1 MRRPSFHVQAPVRLR
16 APYAPLAL
24 WALVGL
30 LAFAPGLAGGAP
42 QSSLAD
48 LRSQVLRTL
57 DDKDPAKR
65 SRAFLPLHGR
75 KDAAALQV
83 AVDGA
88 ARAAQAVDKVRAEQ
102 AKAGAA
108 YEKACTGL
116 DELEK
121 VFDEKNDN
129 SPRATEAFNKA
140 ERKLSGQRDAAR
152 AVLRDLEADLLAA
165 KALVDAAVVAAS
177 ALLGNLEGSELAAGL
192 DLLEAGWLRSRD
204 EADALKY
211 FDALGGAKGDLP
223 RMRAVAVARDEAA
236 PVRLRAA
243 AVDYL
248 AGVRDGHLPEAVVPL
263 LQGAPATFD
272 LMAASVRALERVHR
286 QGGIEPLIAFLGRPD
301 AEIGRLRGDAT
312 AALRSLTGQAHGP
325 YRDPWAAWWTGARD
339 GFEMPPDPKPH
350 DPGEGQG
357 KGVTFYGIRTFSTRI
372 LLVLDISLSMEKP
385 DEKGKPEPRRIDL
398 AKKEAEGAV
407 HNMDDGHRFN
417 VLLFNHSVTA
427 WQPGMVVA
435 SEETRRK
442 AAQWI
447 READHIGGTNIHDA
461 LEAAFRIALKATGEP
476 LVDTV
481 FFMTDGTPT
490 AGKVQ
495 DPKAILEQ
503 VAEWNRSARLTL
515 HCIAVGEADG
525 GFLEELARIGRGTFL
540 RR

>member
-1 MRRPSFHVQAPVRLR
+1 MRRL
-16 APYAPLAL
+16 PLTLLVLSAL
-24 WALVGL
+24 LGLVV
-30 LAFAPGLAGGAP
+30 PRAGGAP
-42 QSSLAD
+42 DASLAD
-48 LRSQVLRTL
+48 LKAQVLRTL
-57 DDKDPAKR
+57 EDKDPAKR
-65 SRAFLPLHGR
+65 ARAFLPLHGR

-88 ARAAQAVDKVRAEQ
+88 GRALQAVQKVRAEQ
-102 AKAGAA
+102 AKAEAA

-116 DELEK
+116 DDLEK
-121 VFDEKNDN
+121 VFEEKNDN

-152 AVLRDLEADLLAA
+152 ATLRDLEAGLLAA
-165 KALVDAAVVAAS
+165 KALVDSAVVAAS
-177 ALLGNLEGSELAAGL
+177 TLLGNLDAAELSAGL
-192 DLLEAGWLRSRD
+192 DLLEAGWLGSRD
-204 EADALKY
+204 DGDALRF
-211 FDALGGAKGDLP
+211 FDALAGAKGDLP
-223 RMRAVAVARDEAA
+223 RARALAVLRDEART
-236 PVRLRAA
+236 PRVRAA
-243 AVDYL
+243 ALDYL
-248 AGVRDGHLPEAVVPL
+248 ARVRDGNLPDAAVPL
-263 LQGAPATFD
+263 LQAPVSAFE
-272 LMAASVRALERVHR
+272 LIAASVHALERVHR

-301 AEIGRLRGDAT
+301 SEIGRLRGDAT

-325 YRDPWAAWWTGARD
+325 YRDPWEAWWKAARD
-339 GFEMPPDPKPH
+339 GFQMPPDPKPH
-350 DPGEGQG
+350 DPGAGQG
-357 KGVTFYGIRTFSTRI
+357 KGVTFYGIRTFSNRI
-372 LLVLDISLSMEKP
+372 LLVLDVSLSMEKP

-417 VLLFNHSVTA
+417 VLLFNHSVIG
-427 WQPGMVVA
+427 WQPSMVVA

-447 READHIGGTNIHDA
+447 REAEHIGGTNIHDA
-461 LEAAFRIALKATGEP
+461 LEAAFRIALKSTGEP
-476 LVDTV
+476 LVDTI

-490 AGKVQ
+490 AGKLQ

-503 VAEWNRSARLTL
+503 VAEWNRTARLTI

>member
-1 MRRPSFHVQAPVRLR
+1 MRMTRVPSLVPGGLV
-16 APYAPLAL
+16 LAVL
-24 WALVGL
+24 LGL
-30 LAFAPGLAGGAP
+30 LGLPTHPAGAGP
-42 QSSLAD
+42 EPSLAD
-48 LRSQVLRTL
+48 LKAQVLRTL
-57 DDKDPAKR
+57 EEKDPAKR

-88 ARAAQAVDKVRAEQ
+88 ARAAQAVEKVRAEQ
-102 AKAGAA
+102 AKAEAA

-116 DELEK
+116 DELERLYE
-121 VFDEKNDN
+121 EKNDN

-152 AVLRDLEADLLAA
+152 GTLRDLEAELLAA
-165 KALVDAAVVAAS
+165 KALVDTAVVAAS
-177 ALLGNLEGSELAAGL
+177 TLLGNLEGAELAAGL

-204 EADALKY
+204 EGDALKY

-223 RMRAVAVARDEAA
+223 RARALAVARDEAA
-236 PVRLRAA
+236 TARVRGA

-248 AGVRDGHLPEAVVPL
+248 AGVRDGNLPEALVPL
-263 LQGAPATFD
+263 LKGPAAGFE
-272 LMAASVRALERVHR
+272 LLAACIHACERVHR
-286 QGGIEPLIAFLGRPD
+286 QGGIEPLIEFLGRPD
-301 AEIGRLRGDAT
+301 SEIGRLRGDAT
-312 AALRSLTGQAHGP
+312 SALRSLTGQAHGP
-325 YRDPWAAWWTGARD
+325 YRDPWQAWWTSARD
-339 GFEMPPDPKPH
+339 SFQMPPDPTPH

-357 KGVTFYGIRTFSTRI
+357 KGVTFYGIRTFSNRI
-372 LLVLDISLSMEKP
+372 LLVLDVSLSMEKP
-385 DEKGKPEPRRIDL
+385 DQKGKPEPRRIDL

-427 WQPGMVVA
+427 WQPSMVVA

-461 LEAAFRIALKATGEP
+461 LEAAFRIALKSTGEP
-476 LVDTV
+476 LVDTI

-490 AGKVQ
+490 AGKLQ

-503 VAEWNRSARLTL
+503 VAEWNRVARLTI

-525 GFLEELARIGRGTFL
+525 GFLEELARIGKGTYL